1 MADNET
7 PETSET
13 SETPEKPSAIKKLL
27 LPAGMALV
35 LVAVIMAGLH
45 FTGMV
50 SFGTPEPPPV
60 ADAGAEDG
68 EAAAPVAKISGPAFY
83 ASLRPAMVVQFNSHG
98 KRHFLKVAVDIMS
111 HEQPTIEAFK
121 AHDAVIRNNLIL
133 MFQDLDFDLASTRA
147 GIEAL
152 QADAER
158 EIEDILEPFIGDRS
172 VEGVYFTTFVLQ

>member
-7 PETSET
+7 PETP
-13 SETPEKPSAIKKLL
+13 ETPEKPSAIKKLL

-50 SFGTPEPPPV
+50 SFGTPQPPAAD
-60 ADAGAEDG
+60 ADAGAEGG
-68 EAAAPVAKISGPAFY
+68 EAAAPVAQISGPAFY

-121 AHDAVIRNNLIL
+121 THDAVIRNNLIL
-133 MFQDLDFDLASTRA
+133 MFQDLDFDLASTRE

>member
-7 PETSET
+7 PEV
-13 SETPEKPSAIKKLL
+13 PEKPSAVKKLL
-27 LPAGMALV
+27 VPAGMALV
-35 LVAVIMAGLH
+35 LVAAIIGGLH

-50 SFGTPEPPPV
+50 QFGKQAPPAS
-60 ADAGAEDG
+60 ADAADGEAGAEAG
-68 EAAAPVAKISGPAFY
+68 EPVEMVTGPAFY
-83 ASLRPAMVVQFNSHG
+83 AALRPPMVVQFNSKG

-121 AHDAVIRNNLIL
+121 THDAVIRNNLIL
-133 MFQDLDFDLASTRA
+133 MFQDLDFDVASTRA
-147 GIEAL
+147 GIEEL

-158 EIEDILEPFIGDRS
+158 EIEDILEPFVGERA

>member
-7 PETSET
+7 PEV
-13 SETPEKPSAIKKLL
+13 PEKPSGIKKLL
-27 LPAGMALV
+27 MPAGMALV
-35 LVAVIMAGLH
+35 LVAAIIGGLH

-50 SFGTPEPPPV
+50 QIGKPPPPAAV
-60 ADAGAEDG
+60 DAAGG
-68 EAAAPVAKISGPAFY
+68 EAAKPVEKISGPAFY
-83 ASLRPAMVVQFNSHG
+83 AALRPPMVVQFNSKG

-121 AHDAVIRNNLIL
+121 THDAVIRNNLIL
-133 MFQDLDFDLASTRA
+133 MFQDLDFDVASTRA
-147 GIEAL
+147 GIEEL

-158 EIEDILEPFIGDRS
+158 EIEDILEPFVGERA